1 MVSLKMKKSKKKIY
15 RKPED
20 FYTEEDRKDAE
31 KRQTINL
38 SVNDFDARGHLNNPR
53 APCVVTTIDPDYLK
67 DLRQPKRIKKFRMKS
82 DILILREITRNKFTI
97 YSTKQ
102 RFLERERNAE
112 NEEKIY
118 QKMIDFNKFA
128 TEFLEKLKA
137 DAFVQMQETYL
148 KLRKIRET
156 RPKLERELKDVTNQY
171 QRLLVETQDDYRTFL
186 SGLKKISYFDNI
198 EDEEALASRD
208 VNIDAEKAKLIK
220 PAEIT
225 NMEISEKHIA
235 GKKEAKELELYMNQI
250 VRPYL
255 AEKRYLTPSI
265 WINGY
270 EKMRQKIFNFNSR
283 VMNLGL
289 LNLRVKMIH
298 YKFKKQYDEAV
309 ESPIF
314 AKDAALIQARADT
327 LKQLTNI
334 AVDNFDK
341 AYKEDK
347 MSLRLNAVVPVL
359 LKSIEDTIRKDNKT
373 KEVMDKPEVE
383 TETLPSD
390 SCETE
395 YPQIASLEQVQK
407 IQEHLLLLLNK
418 LDKYPPELVQKVE
431 AEERRR
437 IRMEKENSRRALA
450 KENRME
456 NWLDHFKKHA
466 AQNNPN

>member
-1 MVSLKMKKSKKKIY
+1 
-15 RKPED
+15 
-20 FYTEEDRKDAE
+20 
-31 KRQTINL
+31 
-38 SVNDFDARGHLNNPR
+38 
-53 APCVVTTIDPDYLK
+53 
-67 DLRQPKRIKKFRMKS
+67 
-82 DILILREITRNKFTI
+82 
-97 YSTKQ
+97 
-102 RFLERERNAE
+102 
-112 NEEKIY
+112 
-118 QKMIDFNKFA
+118 MIDFNKFA

-208 VNIDAEKAKLIK
+208 VNIDAEKPKLIK